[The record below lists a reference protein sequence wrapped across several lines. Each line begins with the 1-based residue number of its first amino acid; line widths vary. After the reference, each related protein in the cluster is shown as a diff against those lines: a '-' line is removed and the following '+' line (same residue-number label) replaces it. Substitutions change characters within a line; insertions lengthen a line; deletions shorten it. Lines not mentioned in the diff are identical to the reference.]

1 MEIMMELMQER
12 MREMQREMKAM
23 DENCKRMAGL
33 IEGCCIMI
41 CSKSPLCSFHD
52 VGEKFVT
59 IGIKNLEIRDDSGGH
74 WEGFMPEQ
82 IGKLCNLKT
91 VKIGGFANMQ
101 LKHLSKIAHP
111 NVTSFTF
118 LRTHFTDLSFIQT
131 RHPCIVDSF
140 IQTREYTQPREF
152 TIENMPHFPALKS
165 LELSECRLSGFDP
178 SKLLEKYP
186 ELKNLSI
193 TSCIGIN
200 QTEITTFC
208 ASHKIT
214 LVFDIQR
221 SDWMSQETEM
231 IRAGY

>member
-1 MEIMMELMQER
+1 MSLAKMEIMMEVMQER

-41 CSKSPLCSFHD
+41 CSKSPLCQYGD

-59 IGIKNLEIRDDSGGH
+59 IGIENLEIRPADDGSVGC

-91 VKIGGFANMQ
+91 VKICGYVYMQ

-118 LRTHFTDLSFIQT
+118 LKANFTNYTVIQT
-131 RHPCIVDSF
+131 IHPCIADAF
-140 IQTREYTQPREF
+140 IETRECTPTQEF
-152 TIENMPHFPALKS
+152 TIENMPQFPALKS
-165 LELSECRLSGFDP
+165 LELSECTLSGFDP
-178 SKLLEKYP
+178 ANLIEKYP
-186 ELKNLSI
+186 DLTNISI
-193 TSCIGIN
+193 TSCTGIN

-208 ASHKIT
+208 ASRKIT
-214 LVFDIQR
+214 LVFV
-221 SDWMSQETEM
+221 
-231 IRAGY
+231 